1 MEPLPAHGTSGPGAG
16 AAVCIRLGRGPFCL
30 VLLFFL
36 SSSSV
41 LFLYLVLLLILP
53 GPHLCFRLNSKFSL
67 FSEFPIFA
75 GSSRRDGRGG
85 GGRRREP
92 REFNVER

>member
-30 VLLFFL
+30 GLLFFL

-75 GSSRRDGRGG
+75 GSSRGRGDG
-85 GGRRREP
+85 GEENP
-92 REFNVER
+92 ENLMWNSET

>member
-1 MEPLPAHGTSGPGAG
+1 MEPLPAHGTSGPGSG
-16 AAVCIRLGRGPFCL
+16 AAVCIRLGHGPFCL

-41 LFLYLVLLLILP
+41 LFIYLVLLLILP

-75 GSSRRDGRGG
+75 ESSRRGG
-85 GGRRREP
+85 ENP
-92 REFNVER
+92 ENLMWNSET